1 MESPAETPIND
12 DGVVAPPQDENKDAT
27 NFNLKTDEAGTPVAR
42 KTRGALRHK
51 MDATAEK
58 VSPPNAGKTTE
69 LPPKTPGTPSS
80 RLVLSSET
88 PRRSCRKSVRPAIDY
103 DDIVRSAK
111 KLVPEEHPD
120 AEDDEESTAQKWN
133 AAEVGRSNSRK
144 RNRKSK
150 RAAKKKQKT
159 GDVET
164 GIPEGA
170 GDEEQLEKQEEPE
183 HQEDN
188 KELECQK
195 ENKEELE
202 HLEEKEQ
209 EVEHQEENKEEFKQ
223 QDEEKDELERQ
234 EEKKEEVENQENES
248 SQNVVASKSTPK
260 NDQIGVSP
268 LSQVCSEEPGNE
280 ITPES
285 FCKVTDADI
294 DELGLCPL
302 SQESN
307 TDLTED
313 VKNLNNETK
322 NSDGLGTCS
331 MEVDNEDLKE
341 VDKEN
346 AEGVNTTYEKSLE
359 DMEDMPSLIMIDDED
374 SVGAENVQLNTTF
387 DADDIKE
394 DESVIL
400 IEVPGI
406 QTTLEKPSVKV
417 VLTTDDN
424 KRETLL
430 NMENSSPTVSTFTKR
445 VSKGY
450 RFPTPFKN
458 KTSFKFSDEHK
469 TSFDDGFFKKC
480 SSQMLDMPL
489 NTTFDADDIKEDESV
504 ILIEVPGIQT
514 TLEKPSVKVVLTTD
528 DNKRETL
535 LNMENSSPTVSTFTK
550 RVSKGYRFP
559 TPFKNKTSFKF
570 SDEHKTSFDDG
581 FFKKCSSQML
591 DMPEPKQGRRRS
603 KSASHMNDVFS
614 KTVSFQSPIEIA
626 NVEDIDKR
634 WEALNKKNITSRRK
648 RSKSLE
654 EKPSKFSRI
663 PKPKIV
669 TIGKVVTPSK
679 VKRAKLP
686 NFAAIH
692 EKQFSKMESLVDHI
706 ERKAERA
713 KVLTNSALKQ
723 ATATK
728 KHQATTSKVDSVMRP
743 KALKKIDLSAKSVAV
758 EAPKQVSVE
767 AAKDK
772 VPPSRLPL
780 KNAANVPS
788 RPAFNLSTSIVTS
801 FNTTLSGR
809 PAQDKLAERK
819 QRHVEMFKG
828 RTKDKSNKGDL
839 IKGVRSNR
847 RFELQMQHRRHITED

>member
-27 NFNLKTDEAGTPVAR
+27 NLNVKFDEAGTPVAR

-164 GIPEGA
+164 GMPEGA
-170 GDEEQLEKQEEPE
+170 GDEEELEKQEEPE
-183 HQEDN
+183 HQEDS
-188 KELECQK
+188 KELECQE

-202 HLEEKEQ
+202 QLKVKEE
-209 EVEHQEENKEEFKQ
+209 EVEHQEENKEEFEQ
-223 QDEEKDELERQ
+223 QDEEKDELKSQ
-234 EEKKEEVENQENES
+234 EEKKDVEHQENES
-248 SQNVVASKSTPK
+248 SQNVETEVASKSTPK
-260 NDQIGVSP
+260 NDQMST
-268 LSQVCSEEPGNE
+268 LSQVCSDEPGNE

-285 FCKVTDADI
+285 FCKVIDADI

-307 TDLTED
+307 SDLIED

-331 MEVDNEDLKE
+331 MEVDIEDLKE
-341 VDKEN
+341 VEKEN
-346 AEGVNTTYEKSLE
+346 AEGVNTTFEKSLE
-359 DMEDMPSLIMIDDED
+359 EMEDMPSLIMIDDED
-374 SVGAENVQLNTTF
+374 SVGAENVQLNKTF
-387 DADDIKE
+387 DADDMKE

-406 QTTLEKPSVKV
+406 QTTLEKPSIKV

-430 NMENSSPTVSTFTKR
+430 NMENSSPTVSNSTK
-445 VSKGY
+445 K
-450 RFPTPFKN
+450 
-458 KTSFKFSDEHK
+458 
-469 TSFDDGFFKKC
+469 
-480 SSQMLDMPL
+480 
-489 NTTFDADDIKEDESV
+489 
-504 ILIEVPGIQT
+504 
-514 TLEKPSVKVVLTTD
+514 
-528 DNKRETL
+528 
-535 LNMENSSPTVSTFTK
+535 
-550 RVSKGYRFP
+550 VSKGYRFP

-679 VKRAKLP
+679 VKRAKIP

-723 ATATK
+723 ASATK
-728 KHQATTSKVDSVMRP
+728 KHQATTSKVDSVVRP
-743 KALKKIDLSAKSVAV
+743 KALKKIDLSAKSVVAA

-788 RPAFNLSTSIVTS
+788 RPAFNLSTSVVTS

-819 QRHVEMFKG
+819 QRHMEMFKG
-828 RTKDKSNKGDL
+828 RTKDKNNKGDL

>member
-1 MESPAETPIND
+1 KIIIETPIND
-12 DGVVAPPQDENKDAT
+12 DGVVAPSQDENKDAT
-27 NFNLKTDEAGTPVAR
+27 NFNVKIDETGTPVAR
-42 KTRGALRHK
+42 KTRGALRNK

-58 VSPPNAGKTTE
+58 VSPPNAGKATE
-69 LPPKTPGTPSS
+69 PPPKTPGTPSS
-80 RLVLSSET
+80 RSVLSSET

-111 KLVPEEHPD
+111 KLVPEEHPV
-120 AEDDEESTAQKWN
+120 AEDDEESTAQKWY
-133 AAEVGRSNSRK
+133 AADVGRSNSRK

-170 GDEEQLEKQEEPE
+170 AEEEESEDKGEPA

-188 KELECQK
+188 KDLGRQE

-202 HLEEKEQ
+202 HLEEKEV
-209 EVEHQEENKEEFKQ
+209 EVEHREVNKEHLELQ
-223 QDEEKDELERQ
+223 AEKKDDLERQ
-234 EEKKEEVENQENES
+234 EEKKEEVEHQDSES
-248 SQNVVASKSTPK
+248 SQNVETEFAAESTPK
-260 NDQIGVSP
+260 NDEIGVSP
-268 LSQVCSEEPGNE
+268 LTQACSEEPGNE
-280 ITPES
+280 IIEPISNTPQS
-285 FCKVTDADI
+285 LCKVTDADI

-307 TDLTED
+307 TDLTE
-313 VKNLNNETK
+313 ETK
-322 NSDGLGTCS
+322 NSEGLGTCP

-341 VDKEN
+341 VNKEN
-346 AEGVNTTYEKSLE
+346 AEGVNTTFEKSSEEL
-359 DMEDMPSLIMIDDED
+359 EDMPSLIMIDDED

-387 DADDIKE
+387 DADDVKE

-400 IEVPGI
+400 IEVPCM
-406 QTTLEKPSVKV
+406 QTTLEKPSIKV

-424 KRETLL
+424 KCETLL
-430 NMENSSPTVSTFTKR
+430 NMENSSPTVSNFTKK

-469 TSFDDGFFKKC
+469 
-480 SSQMLDMPL
+480 P
-489 NTTFDADDIKEDESV
+489 
-504 ILIEVPGIQT
+504 
-514 TLEKPSVKVVLTTD
+514 
-528 DNKRETL
+528 
-535 LNMENSSPTVSTFTK
+535 
-550 RVSKGYRFP
+550 
-559 TPFKNKTSFKF
+559 
-570 SDEHKTSFDDG
+570 SFDDG

-591 DMPEPKQGRRRS
+591 DMPEPKHGRRRS
-603 KSASHMNDVFS
+603 KSASHVNDVFS

-654 EKPSKFSRI
+654 ENPSKLSRI
-663 PKPKIV
+663 PKPSNSSLLEIV

-723 ATATK
+723 ASGTK
-728 KHQATTSKVDSVMRP
+728 KHQATTSKEDTVGRP
-743 KALKKIDLSAKSVAV
+743 KALKKIDLSAKSIVAV
-758 EAPKQVSVE
+758 EAPKQVSIE
-767 AAKDK
+767 AAKEK

-801 FNTTLSGR
+801 FNTTLSSR

-819 QRHVEMFKG
+819 QRHMEMFKG
-828 RTKDKSNKGDL
+828 RTKDKNNKGAL

>member
-1 MESPAETPIND
+1 IIIETPIND

-27 NFNLKTDEAGTPVAR
+27 NFNVKIDEAGTPVAR

-80 RLVLSSET
+80 RVVLSSET

-159 GDVET
+159 GDAET
-164 GIPEGA
+164 GMPEGA
-170 GDEEQLEKQEEPE
+170 GDEEELEKQEEPE

-188 KELECQK
+188 KELECQE
-195 ENKEELE
+195 ENKEEIE
-202 HLEEKEQ
+202 HLEEKVQ
-209 EVEHQEENKEEFKQ
+209 EVMHQEQNIEELEHQDKK
-223 QDEEKDELERQ
+223 KDELKRQ
-234 EEKKEEVENQENES
+234 EEKKEEVEHQENES
-248 SQNVVASKSTPK
+248 SQNVETEVASKSTPK
-260 NDQIGVSP
+260 NGQMSP

-280 ITPES
+280 ITEPIS
-285 FCKVTDADI
+285 NTPQSLCKVTDADI

-302 SQESN
+302 SQESVS
-307 TDLTED
+307 DLIED
-313 VKNLNNETK
+313 TKNINNETK
-322 NSDGLGTCS
+322 NSEGLDTCS
-331 MEVDNEDLKE
+331 MEVDIENLKE
-341 VDKEN
+341 VEKEN

-359 DMEDMPSLIMIDDED
+359 EMEDMPSLIMIDDED

-394 DESVIL
+394 EESVIL
-400 IEVPGI
+400 IEVPSF
-406 QTTLEKPSVKV
+406 QNTLEKPSIKV

-424 KRETLL
+424 KCETLL
-430 NMENSSPTVSTFTKR
+430 NMENSSPTVSTF
-445 VSKGY
+445 
-450 RFPTPFKN
+450 N
-458 KTSFKFSDEHK
+458 
-469 TSFDDGFFKKC
+469 
-480 SSQMLDMPL
+480 
-489 NTTFDADDIKEDESV
+489 
-504 ILIEVPGIQT
+504 
-514 TLEKPSVKVVLTTD
+514 
-528 DNKRETL
+528 
-535 LNMENSSPTVSTFTK
+535 K

-654 EKPSKFSRI
+654 ENPSKFSRI
-663 PKPKIV
+663 PKPSNSFLLEIV
-669 TIGKVVTPSK
+669 TIGKVVTPCK

-723 ATATK
+723 ASATK

-743 KALKKIDLSAKSVAV
+743 KALKKIDLSAKSVVAV
-758 EAPKQVSVE
+758 EASKQVSVE

-788 RPAFNLSTSIVTS
+788 RPAFNLSTSVVTS

-819 QRHVEMFKG
+819 QRHMEMFKG
-828 RTKDKSNKGDL
+828 RTKDKNNKGYL